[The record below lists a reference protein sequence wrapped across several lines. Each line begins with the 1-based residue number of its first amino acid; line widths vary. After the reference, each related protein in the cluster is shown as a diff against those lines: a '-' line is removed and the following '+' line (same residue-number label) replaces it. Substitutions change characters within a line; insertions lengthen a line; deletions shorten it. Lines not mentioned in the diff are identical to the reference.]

1 MGLPR
6 VQFDTVEDVANIKSQ
21 EGQGDM
27 AGFQIL
33 GSWTGTITFEATV
46 PGAGGTFVSIMAV
59 NVATNVAATTTTAN
73 GIFRIVSDGIDIRA
87 RFSSDSG
94 GTVNVWPFQRLV

>member
-6 VQFDTVEDVANIKSQ
+6 VQFVDVNDTAELKTSD
-21 EGQGDM
+21 GGGDM

-33 GSWTGTITFEATV
+33 GTWVGTITFEARNPSV
-46 PGAGGTFVSIMAV
+46 GDNWVSIVAV
-59 NVATNVAATTTTAN
+59 NVADNVAATTTTAN
-73 GIFRIVSDGIDIRA
+73 GIFRIVSDALDVRA
-87 RFSSDSG
+87 RFSTDTS